1 MKRPIITERM
11 FLYWT
16 DREHPNTCRMTVRM
30 QDTIE
35 LTMMQEAL
43 RQTQAR
49 YPYYS
54 VRLSVTSDEHG
65 HEHYEYDDNPAP
77 WVLNIGQEPV
87 ELFGEASN
95 YHQVAFAC
103 WDDCV
108 AIDFFHGL
116 TDGTGAYNVLRT
128 LMYEYCRRRYDARLS
143 SEGIRRVGDTVDE
156 SEWTDP
162 ASLPKPELHALPVPP
177 LPQAI
182 NLITDAVSPLRER
195 YEVINIL
202 IGEQQLM
209 EYVRRNDTSPA
220 TLMSL
225 LMARA
230 INQLHPESGES
241 VPVVTMGAN
250 QRPAVHA
257 PLACQSIT
265 SAVFLPLS
273 DDIRHADLETQETAF
288 RGITLLQNDAD
299 TMAARFWQSKEG
311 ADRVDQLPT
320 VAARHEVM
328 KGLTQRTQTMT
339 SCFISYVGQA
349 NFGAAER
356 FIREMYTEVYSTHA
370 VGAEISAINGTFCIS
385 FMQLFTTDV
394 YLNAF
399 LGELH
404 QIGLNYTVLERR
416 PIRVASVADYRDSS
430 GRLLGK

>member
-30 QDTIE
+30 QDAIE

-43 RQTQAR
+43 RQTQTR

-54 VRLSVTSDEHG
+54 VRLGLTSDEHG
-65 HEHYEYDDNPAP
+65 HEHYEYEDNPAP
-77 WVLNIGQEPV
+77 WVLNTCQEPV
-87 ELFGEASN
+87 ELFGEASY

-116 TDGTGAYNVLRT
+116 MDGTGAYNVLRT
-128 LMYEYCRRRYDARLS
+128 LMYEYCRRRYDASLS
-143 SEGIRRVGDTVDE
+143 SKGIRKAGETIDE
-156 SEWTDP
+156 SEWIDP

-177 LPQAI
+177 LPKAI

-202 IGEQQLM
+202 VTEQQLM
-209 EYVRRNDTSPA
+209 DYVRRKDTSPA

-230 INQLHPESGES
+230 INQVHPESKEA

-250 QRPAVHA
+250 QRPAIHA
-257 PLACQSIT
+257 AKACQSIT
-265 SAVFLPLS
+265 SAVFLALT
-273 DDIRHADLETQETAF
+273 DDIRHADLETQQTTF
-288 RGITLLQNDAD
+288 RGITLLQNDTD

-311 ADRVDQLPT
+311 ADRVDQMPT

-339 SCFISYVGQA
+339 SCFISYVGKA

-356 FIREMYTEVYSTHA
+356 YIREMYTEVYSTHA
-370 VGAEISAINGTFCIS
+370 LGAEISAIGGTFCIS

-394 YLNAF
+394 YLDAF
-399 LGELH
+399 LDELRQLGIDCRIVSRH
-404 QIGLNYTVLERR
+404 
-416 PIRVASVADYRDSS
+416 PILVAPVADYRKKDT
-430 GRLLGK
+430 LTLK

>member
-30 QDTIE
+30 QDAIE

-54 VRLSVTSDEHG
+54 VRLGVRTDEHG
-65 HEHYEYDDNPAP
+65 SEHYEYDDNPAP
-77 WVLNIGQEPV
+77 WVLNIGQEPA
-87 ELFGEASN
+87 ELFGEASH
-95 YHQVAFAC
+95 YHQLAFAC

-128 LMYEYCRRRYDARLS
+128 LMYEYCRRRYDAQLS
-143 SEGIRRVGDTVDE
+143 SEGIRRAGDVVDE

-177 LPQAI
+177 LPKAI
-182 NLITDAVSPLRER
+182 NLITDAVCPLREK

-202 IGEQQLM
+202 VTEQQLM

-230 INQLHPESGES
+230 INRVHPDSREA

-250 QRPAVHA
+250 QRPAVRA

-273 DDIRHADLETQETAF
+273 DDIRHADLETQQTAF

-311 ADRVDQLPT
+311 TDRVDQIPT
-320 VAARHEVM
+320 LAARHEAM

-339 SCFISYVGQA
+339 SCFISYVGKA

-356 FIREMYTEVYSTHA
+356 YIREMYTEVYSTHA
-370 VGAEISAINGTFCIS
+370 MGAELSAINGTFCIS
-385 FMQLFTTDV
+385 FMHLFTTDA
-394 YLNAF
+394 YLDAF
-399 LGELH
+399 LDELR
-404 QIGLNYTVLERR
+404 QQGIGYEIADRHKVMLAPV
-416 PIRVASVADYRDSS
+416 PDYRENM
-430 GRLLGK
+430 R

>member
-1 MKRPIITERM
+1 M

-30 QDTIE
+30 QDAIE
-35 LTMMQEAL
+35 LTLMQEAL
-43 RQTQAR
+43 RQTQTR

-54 VRLSVTSDEHG
+54 VRLGVTSDEQG
-65 HEHYEYDDNPAP
+65 HEYYEYDDNPAP
-77 WVLNIGQEPV
+77 WVLNTCQEPV
-87 ELFGEASN
+87 ELFGEASH

-128 LMYEYCRRRYDARLS
+128 LMHEYCRRRYDARLS
-143 SEGIRRVGDTVDE
+143 SEGIRKVGEPVNE
-156 SEWTDP
+156 SEWKDP
-162 ASLPKPELHALPVPP
+162 ASLPKPKLHALPVPP
-177 LPQAI
+177 LPKAL
-182 NLITDAVSPLRER
+182 NLITDAVSPLQEK

-202 IGEQQLM
+202 VAEQQLM
-209 EYVRRNDTSPA
+209 DYVRRNDTSPA

-230 INQLHPESGES
+230 INQIHSEGRGA

-250 QRPAVHA
+250 QRPAIHA
-257 PLACQSIT
+257 PQACQSIT
-265 SAVFLPLS
+265 SAVFLPLT
-273 DDIRHADLETQETAF
+273 DDIRHADLETQQTAF

-311 ADRVDQLPT
+311 VDRVDQMPT
-320 VAARHEVM
+320 VAARHEAM

-339 SCFISYVGQA
+339 SCFISYVDKA

-356 FIREMYTEVYSTHA
+356 YIREMYTEVYSTHA
-370 VGAEISAINGTFCIS
+370 MGAEISAINGTFCIS
-385 FMQLFTTDV
+385 FMHLFTTDV

-399 LGELH
+399 LNELK
-404 QIGLNYTVLERR
+404 QIGLDYTVLERR
-416 PIRVASVADYRDSS
+416 PVRVASVADYRKSMADFFSY
-430 GRLLGK
+430 R

>member
-1 MKRPIITERM
+1 MKRPIISERM

-16 DREHPNTCRMTVRM
+16 DSEHPNTCRLTIRM
-30 QDTIE
+30 QDAIE
-35 LTMMQEAL
+35 MTMMQEAL

-54 VRLSVTSDEHG
+54 VRLGVTTDEHG
-65 HEHYEYDDNPAP
+65 HEHYEYEDNPAP
-77 WVLNIGQEPV
+77 WVLNTCQEPV

-95 YHQVAFAC
+95 YHELAFAC

-116 TDGTGAYNVLRT
+116 TDGTGAYNVMRT
-128 LMYEYCRRRYDARLS
+128 LMYEYCCRRYDARLS
-143 SEGIRRVGDTVDE
+143 SEGIRKAEEVVDE

-177 LPQAI
+177 LPKAI
-182 NLITDAVSPLRER
+182 NLIADAACPMREK
-195 YEVINIL
+195 YEVINIRVA
-202 IGEQQLM
+202 EQQM
-209 EYVRRNDTSPA
+209 MDYVRRNDTSPA

-230 INQLHPESGES
+230 INQVHPESGEA

-250 QRPAVHA
+250 QRPAIHA
-257 PLACQSIT
+257 PQACQSIT
-265 SAVFLPLS
+265 SAVFLPLTE
-273 DDIRHADLETQETAF
+273 DIRHSDLETQETAF

-311 ADRVDQLPT
+311 TDRVDQMPT
-320 VAARHEVM
+320 VAARHEAM
-328 KGLTQRTQTMT
+328 KGLTQHTQTMT
-339 SCFISYVGQA
+339 SCFISYVGKA

-356 FIREMYTEVYSTHA
+356 YIREMHTEVYSTHA
-370 VGAEISAINGTFCIS
+370 LGAEISAIGGTFCIS

-399 LGELH
+399 LSELK
-404 QIGLNYTVLERR
+404 QIGLDCTVFERR
-416 PIRVASVADYRDSS
+416 PIRVASVADYRKDVS
-430 GRLLGK
+430 

>member
-16 DREHPNTCRMTVRM
+16 DREHPNTCRMTIRM
-30 QDTIE
+30 QDAIE

-43 RQTQAR
+43 RLTQTR

-54 VRLSVTSDEHG
+54 VQLAVTTDEQG
-65 HEHYEYDDNPAP
+65 LEHYVYEDNPSP
-77 WVLNIGQEPV
+77 WVLNTCQEPV
-87 ELFGEASN
+87 ELFGEASH
-95 YHQVAFAC
+95 YHQLAFAC

-116 TDGTGAYNVLRT
+116 TDGTGAYNVMRT
-128 LMYEYCRRRYDARLS
+128 LMYEYCRLRYDARLS
-143 SEGIRRVGDTVDE
+143 SKGVRKVGETIDE
-156 SEWTDP
+156 SEWIDP
-162 ASLPKPELHALPVPP
+162 ASLPKPELRALAVPP
-177 LPQAI
+177 LPKAI
-182 NLITDAVSPLRER
+182 NLIADAVCPLRER

-202 IGEQQLM
+202 VTEQQLM
-209 EYVRRNDTSPA
+209 DYVRRNDTSPA

-225 LMARA
+225 LIARA
-230 INQLHPESGES
+230 INRVHPDSGEA

-257 PLACQSIT
+257 PQACQSIT
-265 SAVFLPLS
+265 SAVFLTLTE
-273 DDIRHADLETQETAF
+273 DIRHADLETQETAF

-311 ADRVDQLPT
+311 ADRVDQMPT
-320 VAARHEVM
+320 MAARHEAM

-339 SCFISYVGQA
+339 SCFISYVGKA

-356 FIREMYTEVYSTHA
+356 YIREMYTEVYSTHA
-370 VGAEISAINGTFCIS
+370 VGAEISAIGGTFCIS

-399 LGELH
+399 LSELK
-404 QIGLNYTVLERR
+404 QIGLDYTVLERR
-416 PIRVASVADYRDSS
+416 PIRVASVADYR
-430 GRLLGK
+430 

>member
-1 MKRPIITERM
+1 MKRPVISERM

-30 QDTIE
+30 QDAIE

-43 RQTQAR
+43 RQTQTR

-54 VRLSVTSDEHG
+54 VRLGVTTDANG

-87 ELFGEASN
+87 ELFGAASH
-95 YHQVAFAC
+95 YHQLAFAC

-128 LMYEYCRRRYDARLS
+128 LMYEYCR
-143 SEGIRRVGDTVDE
+143 
-156 SEWTDP
+156 
-162 ASLPKPELHALPVPP
+162 ALPVPP
-177 LPQAI
+177 LPKAI
-182 NLITDAVSPLRER
+182 NLITDAVCPLRER

-202 IGEQQLM
+202 VAEQQLM
-209 EYVRRNDTSPA
+209 DCVRRNDTSPA

-230 INQLHPESGES
+230 INQLHPDSGEA

-257 PLACQSIT
+257 PQACQSIT
-265 SAVFLPLS
+265 SAVFLPLT
-273 DDIRHADLETQETAF
+273 DNIRHADFETQQTAF
-288 RGITLLQNDAD
+288 RGITLLQNDTD

-311 ADRVDQLPT
+311 SDRVDQMPT
-320 VAARHEVM
+320 LAARHEAM
-328 KGLTQRTQTMT
+328 KGLTQRTLAMG
-339 SCFISYVGQA
+339 SCFISYVGKA
-349 NFGAAER
+349 NFGATER
-356 FIREMYTEVYSTHA
+356 YIREMYTEVYSAHA
-370 VGAEISAINGTFCIS
+370 LGAEISAIGGTFCIS

-399 LGELH
+399 LSELK
-404 QIGLNYTVLERR
+404 QIGLDYTVLERR
-416 PIRVASVADYRDSS
+416 PIRVAPVADYR
-430 GRLLGK
+430 K